1 MSEERGLSVDEDGY
15 KTSKAAAVLASQGI
29 SGNAEDRIALDVHA
43 INELQQKGFAAT
55 NDAPKYSYAAA
66 SDAPD
71 AEYKLEGCQGKI
83 VAIR

>member
-1 MSEERGLSVDEDGY
+1 MAPYISFTNF
-15 KTSKAAAVLASQGI
+15 KHHAALQGI

-55 NDAPKYSYAAA
+55 NDMPKYNYAAA

>member
-1 MSEERGLSVDEDGY
+1 MFPL
-15 KTSKAAAVLASQGI
+15 QGI